1 MESEALLRTIEAT
14 VHGRYIV
21 QVPQKTGPWPALF
34 SFHGYG
40 EDAAANLGAALRIPE
55 AADWLVVAVQALHP
69 FYTKNER
76 IVASWMTR
84 QDRELAIAD
93 NIAYVRSVV
102 DAVARE
108 FPVTSL
114 IVFAGFSQGVAMAY
128 RAAAHVSSG
137 GVIALAGDVP
147 PDVATREGPLT
158 FDTSSI
164 LPQRTDR
171 PRPDGRLVHRGEDG
185 RRRCAARASGS
196 QRGNQRIR
204 RWPRMDRRVRRD
216 GRPVPDSPPR
226 GTAARLR
233 INMTVPVLPALVD
246 RRLRIRGD
254 VQDRAVVV

>member
-1 MESEALLRTIEAT
+1 MESEPLLRTIEAT

-84 QDRELAIAD
+84 QDRELAIVD

-164 LPQRTDR
+164 LPHVLIGRGLTD
-171 PRPDGRLVHRGEDG
+171 GWYTEEKM
-185 RRRCAARASGS
+185 AA
-196 QRGNQRIR
+196 
-204 RWPRMDRRVRRD
+204 DV
-216 GRPVPDSPPR
+216 
-226 GTAARLR
+226 ARLEHLAASVETSVFVGGHEWTDAFAETAGR
-233 INMTVPVLPALVD
+233 YLT
-246 RRLRIRGD
+246 RLREAPWHD
-254 VQDRAVVV
+254 SEST